1 MNANNPEVNQT
12 PAGMRSVS
20 FFVIFFKSS
29 SSPFQDMVN
38 CIELRSGRRV
48 YILSTL
54 VEMLN
59 VRISDEL
66 K

>member
-12 PAGMRSVS
+12 PAGMRRVS
-20 FFVIFFKSS
+20 FFFYSLKVFVAK
-29 SSPFQDMVN
+29 QDMVN

-48 YILSTL
+48 YIVSTL
-54 VEMLN
+54 VEMFN